1 MPYLATNFGFYLLTI
16 LLATPP
22 LFIGLML
29 VVILALVGGG
39 LWYFNQQ
46 KQLKAIR
53 QKAVNTLKQLQHQLT
68 GLKEALTYLNKYP
81 SIINIE
87 DNIHASDVSQV
98 ISEYLN
104 FTEANILGDPNIGK
118 APMTKQEA
126 QEFISRIK
134 NNLSTIA
141 PIAQNNQ
148 LLVEGIKM
156 LDVLEEKKTNYAQQ
170 LPNFKQRIEALMASN
185 TDWWHAQN
193 SFTSYADLEQ
203 LHIELGNGISKGW
216 EFLKQSGST
225 ESEAQGIQNINQT
238 LNKTCLQ
245 IEQIMFEVGQL
256 ETNIAHYQNRLQQDP
271 LSIQQ
276 LADEINEW
284 QAQYTYI
291 NKQLTIKQAHKQVQQ
306 AQQLAQATKKDWASI
321 VKYLD
326 QALTAVQQAKDYFVR
341 FNQAHQHYEHTLSHT
356 IATQQQSIGQWMQQV
371 DYAHLPKLDQYT
383 QPIQI
388 AQSGLGSLLAKAPKV
403 DWLMVE
409 ETAQELATQQS
420 QLLKAFEAYKAAQQQ
435 FLQLSNEVT
444 QLHQTID
451 PLEQT
456 VRMKIHTMLPKIDQK
471 QMELTRAQG
480 WFEKAEVAAD
490 LVKVLNAYVN
500 DLKAKEALMYKTAD
514 QANDALAEVQELL
527 QNPQIT
533 TEHRDLIEDLGVPP
547 MAGVEFEQLMLA
559 FDQAL
564 REIAGVQTRI
574 RQDLM
579 QQATEQQQLA
589 HLIGECQQA
598 IDRVQVLQDNAGEAL
613 SDSIRQLEMPDI
625 DHYTHD
631 EAMDE
636 LELTR
641 RKAAE
646 LYNQAQTYI
655 IQQGG

>member
-1 MPYLATNFGFYLLTI
+1 MSYLSTIFGFHLSTI
-16 LLATPP
+16 LLATSP
-22 LFIGLML
+22 LLTGLVL
-29 VVILALVGGG
+29 VVILAVVGVG

-53 QKAVNTLKQLQHQLT
+53 QKAVNTLKQLQHQLA
-68 GLKEALTYLNKYP
+68 GLNEALTYLNKYP

-104 FTEANILGDPNIGK
+104 FTEANILGDPSIGK

-134 NNLSTIA
+134 NNLSTIT

-156 LDVLEEKKTNYAQQ
+156 LDVLEEKKTTYAQQ
-170 LPNFKQRIEALMASN
+170 LPHIKQRIEALIASN

-193 SFTSYADLEQ
+193 SFTSYADLGQ

-225 ESEAQGIQNINQT
+225 ESEAQGIQQINQA
-238 LNKTCLQ
+238 LDKTCLQ
-245 IEQIMFEVGQL
+245 IDQIMFEVGQL
-256 ETNIAHYQNRLQQDP
+256 ETHIGNYQNRLQQDP
-271 LSIQQ
+271 LNIQQ

-326 QALTAVQQAKDYFVR
+326 QALAAVQQAKDYFVR
-341 FNQAHQHYEHTLSHT
+341 FNKAHQHYEHTLSHT
-356 IATQQQSIGQWMQQV
+356 IAAQQQSIEQWTQQA
-371 DYAHLPKLDQYT
+371 DYAHLPKLDQHT
-383 QPIQI
+383 QSIQI
-388 AQSGLGSLLAKAPKV
+388 AQSGLDSLLAKAPTV

-409 ETAQELATQQS
+409 ETAQELTTQQA
-420 QLLKAFEAYKAAQQQ
+420 QLLDAFEAYKAAHQQ
-435 FLQLSNEVT
+435 FLQLINEINH
-444 QLHQTID
+444 LHQAID

-456 VRMKIHTMLPKIDQK
+456 VRMKIHAMLPRIDQK
-471 QMELTRAQG
+471 QVALERAQG
-480 WFEKAEVAAD
+480 WFEKTDAATS
-490 LVKVLNAYVN
+490 LVNELQAYVN
-500 DLKAKEALMYKTAD
+500 DLKEKEALMYKTAD
-514 QANDALAEVQELL
+514 QANDALAEAQALL
-527 QNPQIT
+527 NNPQIT
-533 TEHRDLIEDLGVPP
+533 PEHRDLIEDLRVPP
-547 MAGVEFEQLMLA
+547 MAGVEFGQLMMA

-564 REIAGVQTRI
+564 REIIGVQTRI

-589 HLIGECQQA
+589 HLTSECQQA
-598 IDRVQVLQDNAGEAL
+598 IDRVQALQSKTGATLSEA
-613 SDSIRQLEMPDI
+613 ICQLEMPDI

-641 RKAAE
+641 RKAAD
-646 LYNQAQTYI
+646 LYNQAQTFI
-655 IQQGG
+655 IQQGD